1 MLNRLIR
8 RLGWGPGTATRHDDD
23 QPDRAANVPEERRR
37 AAGPVRDADC
47 QDQRP
52 DDAHVPWQARQ
63 GDIWLVRVDE
73 ELPAGVIRV
82 PREGG
87 RVVLARGEATGHV
100 HAVDDSQAVLYA
112 TPGATA
118 EVADRW
124 LRVGRAGAT
133 LVHAEHG
140 AIALP
145 PGLYRVRRQREYAP
159 AAVRIV
165 AD

>member
-1 MLNRLIR
+1 MLHWLIR
-8 RLGWGPGTATRHDDD
+8 RLGWRLTTATRHDD

-37 AAGPVRDADC
+37 ATAPTRDADAR
-47 QDQRP
+47 DEAP
-52 DDAHVPWQARQ
+52 GEAHVPWQARQ
-63 GDIWLVRVDE
+63 GDLWLVRVDE
-73 ELPAGVIRV
+73 ELPAVVIRV
-82 PREGG
+82 LREGG

-118 EVADRW
+118 EAADRW
-124 LRVGRAGAT
+124 LRVGRAGAM

-140 AIALP
+140 AIALT

>member
-1 MLNRLIR
+1 MIKTLIR
-8 RLGWGPGTATRHDDD
+8 RLGWRPGTPTRHDD
-23 QPDRAANVPEERRR
+23 PPRGAANITEEQRR
-37 AAGPVRDADC
+37 AATLVGDADSWHA
-47 QDQRP
+47 RP
-52 DDAHVPWQARQ
+52 AEAPLAWQARQ
-63 GDIWLVRVDE
+63 GDVWLVRVE
-73 ELPAGVIRV
+73 ALPAEVIRV
-82 PREGG
+82 PRQGG
-87 RVVLARGEATGHV
+87 RVVLARGEATGHE
-100 HAVDDSQAVLYA
+100 HAVADPDAVLYA